1 VERKNHP
8 DRAGARSKQQDS
20 RPRGAKH
27 LISIVITVNE
37 MADASIHSAPRAL
50 RGRRA

>member
-1 VERKNHP
+1 VPAP
-8 DRAGARSKQQDS
+8 DRNS
-20 RPRGAKH
+20 RIPGRVVAKH